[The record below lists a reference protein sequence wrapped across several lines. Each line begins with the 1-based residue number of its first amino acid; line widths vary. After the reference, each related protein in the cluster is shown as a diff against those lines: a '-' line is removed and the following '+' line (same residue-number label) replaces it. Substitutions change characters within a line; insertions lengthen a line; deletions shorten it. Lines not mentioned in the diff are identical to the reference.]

1 MLQAQETNE
10 AEKLNKQLKQMQESF
25 EKQQQEMRE
34 SFERM
39 LREQQTQIDALKRQ
53 LDASKTNA
61 PPKTEEQKQMEEK
74 LAAELGAT
82 NAPSG
87 LRGPE
92 PSQSWSPPRQSPSP
106 ALVRPT

>member
-10 AEKLNKQLKQMQESF
+10 AEKLNNQLKQMQEIF

-39 LREQQTQIDALKRQ
+39 LREQQAQIDALKRQ

-61 PPKTEEQKQMEEK
+61 PPKTEEQKKMEEQ
-74 LAAELGAT
+74 LAAELSAT
-82 NAPSG
+82 NAPSVA
-87 LRGPE
+87 RTTE
-92 PSQSWSPPRQSPSP
+92 AYKSWSPS
-106 ALVRPT
+106 